1 MKRLSVQSLI
11 AMILAAHVGLLPA
24 AAPAI
29 GVALANGNV
38 MVDNARTP
46 GNAPLFEGNTVET
59 GTASSRLQLQ
69 NGASVQLA
77 SDSRG
82 KVFSNRLILEK
93 GTTQFRTSKGY
104 EIDALTLKIAG
115 TEANSSAR
123 VSMRG
128 PVIQVAAL
136 NGHVNVVNARGVR
149 IASLAAGRALDF
161 TPQDTAGATG
171 ASTMTGCLSQSD
183 NAYYLTDETSNV
195 TVELRGGSLSQH
207 VGHRIQVTGSMLASG
222 TPTGN
227 ASQVVNVSDIKMLGT
242 GCTMPAGAAAGA
254 GTGGAAAAA
263 GMGAA
268 HGTAIIA
275 GIVVA
280 AAVGSTVGVIATS
293 GESTN
298 NTVSPVR

>member
-11 AMILAAHVGLLPA
+11 ALILAAHVGLMPA

-38 MVDNARTP
+38 TVDNARTP

-82 KVFSNRLILEK
+82 KVFSNRLVLEK
-93 GTTQFRTSKGY
+93 GTTQFRTSKGF
-104 EIDALTLKIAG
+104 EIDAMSLKIAG
-115 TEANSSAR
+115 AEANSSAR

-128 PVIQVAAL
+128 PVVQVAAL

-161 TPQDTAGATG
+161 TPQEAGATG
-171 ASTMTGCLSQSD
+171 SSTMTGCLSQSGS
-183 NAYYLTDETSNV
+183 AYLLTDETSNV
-195 TVELRGGSLSQH
+195 TVELRGSGLSQH
-207 VGHRIQVTGSMLASG
+207 VGHRIQITGSMMASG
-222 TPTGN
+222 TPMGG
-227 ASQVVNVSDIKMLGT
+227 ASQVVNVSDIKMLST
-242 GCTMPAGAAAGA
+242 GCTMPPAGAAGA
-254 GTGGAAAAA
+254 GGGAAAAA

-280 AAVGSTVGVIATS
+280 AAVGTTVGVIATN

-298 NTVSPVR
+298 NISPSR